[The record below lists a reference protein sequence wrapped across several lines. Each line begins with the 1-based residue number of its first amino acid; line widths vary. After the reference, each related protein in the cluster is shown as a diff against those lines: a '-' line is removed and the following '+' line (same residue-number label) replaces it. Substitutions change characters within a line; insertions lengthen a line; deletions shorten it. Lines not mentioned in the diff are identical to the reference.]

1 MMMWFI
7 QQSVNFQPIRHLRN
21 NQIKIM
27 FKKIIALLLPI
38 LEFILVAAANIINY
52 FTHKRIGMAR
62 HMVYMNQKW
71 LAISN
76 FEVYKMLSFILVFVF
91 TAILIYSFVRIRKN
105 TKLIT
110 KINLGILVVFA
121 VYFIYFSTVN
131 SIKGM
136 RAFYLMCYIY
146 LAALLLMLINAF
158 INIASDRTKPK
169 SSK

>member
-1 MMMWFI
+1 MLKRL
-7 QQSVNFQPIRHLRN
+7 VV
-21 NQIKIM
+21 
-27 FKKIIALLLPI
+27 LLLPI

-71 LAISN
+71 LAINN

-91 TAILIYSFVRIRKN
+91 TAILVYSFVKVRTN

-110 KINLGILVVFA
+110 KINLGVLVVFF
-121 VYFIYFSTVN
+121 VYFIYFATVN

-136 RAFYLMCYIY
+136 RAFYLMYYIY
-146 LAALLLMLINAF
+146 LAAILLMLINAF
-158 INIASDRTKPK
+158 INIVNDRTKQR

>member
-1 MMMWFI
+1 MLKRMI
-7 QQSVNFQPIRHLRN
+7 V
-21 NQIKIM
+21 
-27 FKKIIALLLPI
+27 LLLLI
-38 LEFILVAAANIINY
+38 LEIILVAAANIINY

-105 TKLIT
+105 TKFIT
-110 KINLGILVVFA
+110 KINLGVLVVFF
-121 VYFIYFSTVN
+121 VYFIYFATVN

-158 INIASDRTKPK
+158 INIASDRIKPK

>member
-52 FTHKRIGMAR
+52 FTHKKIGMAR

-71 LAISN
+71 LAVNN
-76 FEVYKMLSFILVFVF
+76 FEIYKKSGIVLLLITVTVIIFIFIKNIKSYNTIVKINFSVLVLF
-91 TAILIYSFVRIRKN
+91 LIYYLFFS
-105 TKLIT
+105 IT
-110 KINLGILVVFA
+110 
-121 VYFIYFSTVN
+121 N
-131 SIKGM
+131 SADGF
-136 RAFYLMCYIY
+136 RAFYLMYYIY
-146 LAALLLMLINAF
+146 TAAIFFMIINVLTGM
-158 INIASDRTKPK
+158 SGR
-169 SSK
+169 SK

>member
-1 MMMWFI
+1 MLKRTI
-7 QQSVNFQPIRHLRN
+7 V
-21 NQIKIM
+21 
-27 FKKIIALLLPI
+27 LLLLI
-38 LEFILVAAANIINY
+38 LEIILVAANIINY

-105 TKLIT
+105 TKFIT
-110 KINLGILVVFA
+110 KINLGVLVVFF
-121 VYFIYFSTVN
+121 VYFIYFATVN

>member
-1 MMMWFI
+1 M
-7 QQSVNFQPIRHLRN
+7 
-21 NQIKIM
+21 
-27 FKKIIALLLPI
+27 
-38 LEFILVAAANIINY
+38 AAANIINY

-76 FEVYKMLSFILVFVF
+76 FEVYKILSFILVFVF
-91 TAILIYSFVRIRKN
+91 TATLVYSFVKIRTN

-110 KINLGILVVFA
+110 KINLGVLVVFF
-121 VYFIYFSTVN
+121 VYFIYFATVN

-146 LAALLLMLINAF
+146 LAVLLLMLINAF

-169 SSK
+169 KQ

>member
-1 MMMWFI
+1 MLKRLI
-7 QQSVNFQPIRHLRN
+7 V
-21 NQIKIM
+21 
-27 FKKIIALLLPI
+27 LLLPI

-52 FTHKRIGMAR
+52 FTHRRIGMAR

-105 TKLIT
+105 TKFIT
-110 KINLGILVVFA
+110 KINLGVLVVFF
-121 VYFIYFSTVN
+121 VYFIYFATVN

>member
-1 MMMWFI
+1 
-7 QQSVNFQPIRHLRN
+7 
-21 NQIKIM
+21 
-27 FKKIIALLLPI
+27 
-38 LEFILVAAANIINY
+38 
-52 FTHKRIGMAR
+52 
-62 HMVYMNQKW
+62 MNQKW
-71 LAISN
+71 LAINN
-76 FEVYKMLSFILVFVF
+76 FEIYKILSFVLVFVF
-91 TAILIYSFVRIRKN
+91 TAILIFSFVRIRKN

-136 RAFYLMCYIY
+136 RAFYLMYYIY

-158 INIASDRTKPK
+158 INIVSDRIKSK

>member
-1 MMMWFI
+1 MLKRMI
-7 QQSVNFQPIRHLRN
+7 V
-21 NQIKIM
+21 
-27 FKKIIALLLPI
+27 LLLLI

-52 FTHKRIGMAR
+52 FTHRRIGMAR

-71 LAISN
+71 LAINN
-76 FEVYKMLSFILVFVF
+76 FEIYKILSFVLVFVF
-91 TAILIYSFVRIRKN
+91 TAILIYSFVKIRTS

-136 RAFYLMCYIY
+136 RAFYLMYYIY

-158 INIASDRTKPK
+158 INIVSDRIKSK

>member
-1 MMMWFI
+1 MLKRLI
-7 QQSVNFQPIRHLRN
+7 V
-21 NQIKIM
+21 
-27 FKKIIALLLPI
+27 LLLPI

-76 FEVYKMLSFILVFVF
+76 FEVYKILSFILVFVF
-91 TAILIYSFVRIRKN
+91 TATLVYSFVKIRTN

-110 KINLGILVVFA
+110 KINLGVLVVFF
-121 VYFIYFSTVN
+121 VYFIYFATVN

-146 LAALLLMLINAF
+146 LAVLLLMLINAF

-169 SSK
+169 KQ

>member
-1 MMMWFI
+1 MLKRMI
-7 QQSVNFQPIRHLRN
+7 V
-21 NQIKIM
+21 
-27 FKKIIALLLPI
+27 LLLLI
-38 LEFILVAAANIINY
+38 LEIILVAAANIINY

-105 TKLIT
+105 TKFIT
-110 KINLGILVVFA
+110 KINLGVLVVFF
-121 VYFIYFSTVN
+121 VYFIYFATVN

-136 RAFYLMCYIY
+136 RAFYLMYYIY

>member
-1 MMMWFI
+1 MLKRL
-7 QQSVNFQPIRHLRN
+7 VV
-21 NQIKIM
+21 
-27 FKKIIALLLPI
+27 LLLI

-91 TAILIYSFVRIRKN
+91 TAILIYSFVKIRTN

-110 KINLGILVVFA
+110 KINFGILVVFA

-136 RAFYLMCYIY
+136 RAFYLMYYIY
-146 LAALLLMLINAF
+146 FAALLLMLINAF
-158 INIASDRTKPK
+158 INIVNDRTKPK

>member
-1 MMMWFI
+1 MLKRMI
-7 QQSVNFQPIRHLRN
+7 V
-21 NQIKIM
+21 
-27 FKKIIALLLPI
+27 LLLLI

-105 TKLIT
+105 TKFIT
-110 KINLGILVVFA
+110 KINLGVLVVFF

-136 RAFYLMCYIY
+136 RAFYLMYYIY
-146 LAALLLMLINAF
+146 FAALLLMLINAF
-158 INIASDRTKPK
+158 IIIVNYRTKPK

>member
-1 MMMWFI
+1 MLKRMI
-7 QQSVNFQPIRHLRN
+7 V
-21 NQIKIM
+21 
-27 FKKIIALLLPI
+27 LLLLI
-38 LEFILVAAANIINY
+38 LEIILVAAANIINY

-105 TKLIT
+105 TKFIT
-110 KINLGILVVFA
+110 KINLGVLVVFF
-121 VYFIYFSTVN
+121 VYFIYFATVN

>member
-1 MMMWFI
+1 MLKRTI
-7 QQSVNFQPIRHLRN
+7 V
-21 NQIKIM
+21 
-27 FKKIIALLLPI
+27 LLLLI
-38 LEFILVAAANIINY
+38 LEIILVEAANIINY

-105 TKLIT
+105 TKFIT
-110 KINLGILVVFA
+110 KINLGVLVVFF
-121 VYFIYFSTVN
+121 VYFIYFATVN

>member
-1 MMMWFI
+1 MLKRMI
-7 QQSVNFQPIRHLRN
+7 V
-21 NQIKIM
+21 
-27 FKKIIALLLPI
+27 LLLLI
-38 LEFILVAAANIINY
+38 LEFIFVAAANIINY

-105 TKLIT
+105 TKFIT
-110 KINLGILVVFA
+110 KINLGVLVVFF

>member
-1 MMMWFI
+1 MLKRTI
-7 QQSVNFQPIRHLRN
+7 V
-21 NQIKIM
+21 
-27 FKKIIALLLPI
+27 LLLLI
-38 LEFILVAAANIINY
+38 LEIILVAAANIINY

-105 TKLIT
+105 TKFIT
-110 KINLGILVVFA
+110 KINLGVLVVFF
-121 VYFIYFSTVN
+121 VYFIYFATVN

-169 SSK
+169 SIK

>member
-1 MMMWFI
+1 MLKRL
-7 QQSVNFQPIRHLRN
+7 VV
-21 NQIKIM
+21 
-27 FKKIIALLLPI
+27 LLLPI

-71 LAISN
+71 LAINN
-76 FEVYKMLSFILVFVF
+76 FEIYKILSFVLVFVF
-91 TAILIYSFVRIRKN
+91 TAILIFSFVRIRKN

-121 VYFIYFSTVN
+121 VYFIYFATVN
-131 SIKGM
+131 SVKGM
-136 RAFYLMCYIY
+136 RAFYLMYYIY
-146 LAALLLMLINAF
+146 LAALLLMFINAF
-158 INIASDRTKPK
+158 INIVNDRTKQR

>member
-1 MMMWFI
+1 MLKRL
-7 QQSVNFQPIRHLRN
+7 VV
-21 NQIKIM
+21 
-27 FKKIIALLLPI
+27 LLLLI

-76 FEVYKMLSFILVFVF
+76 FEVYKILSFILVFVF

-105 TKLIT
+105 TKFIT
-110 KINLGILVVFA
+110 KINLGVLVVFF
-121 VYFIYFSTVN
+121 VYFIYFATVN

>member
-1 MMMWFI
+1 MLKRLI
-7 QQSVNFQPIRHLRN
+7 L
-21 NQIKIM
+21 
-27 FKKIIALLLPI
+27 LLLPI

-71 LAISN
+71 LAINN
-76 FEVYKMLSFILVFVF
+76 FEIYKILSFVLVFVF
-91 TAILIYSFVRIRKN
+91 TAILIFSFVRIRKN

-121 VYFIYFSTVN
+121 VYFIYFAAVN
-131 SIKGM
+131 SVKGM
-136 RAFYLMCYIY
+136 RAFYLMYYIY
-146 LAALLLMLINAF
+146 LAALLLMFINAF
-158 INIASDRTKPK
+158 INIVNDRTKQR

>member
-1 MMMWFI
+1 MLKRMI
-7 QQSVNFQPIRHLRN
+7 V
-21 NQIKIM
+21 
-27 FKKIIALLLPI
+27 LLLLI

-105 TKLIT
+105 TKFIT
-110 KINLGILVVFA
+110 KINLGVLVVFF

-136 RAFYLMCYIY
+136 RAFYLMYYIY
-146 LAALLLMLINAF
+146 FAALLLMLINAF
-158 INIASDRTKPK
+158 INIVNDRTKPK

>member
-1 MMMWFI
+1 MLKRL
-7 QQSVNFQPIRHLRN
+7 VV
-21 NQIKIM
+21 
-27 FKKIIALLLPI
+27 LLLLI

-105 TKLIT
+105 TKFIT
-110 KINLGILVVFA
+110 KINLGVLVVFF
-121 VYFIYFSTVN
+121 VYFIYFATVN

-158 INIASDRTKPK
+158 RNIASDRTKPK

>member
-1 MMMWFI
+1 MLKRMI
-7 QQSVNFQPIRHLRN
+7 V
-21 NQIKIM
+21 
-27 FKKIIALLLPI
+27 LLLLI

-105 TKLIT
+105 TKFIT
-110 KINLGILVVFA
+110 KINLGVLVVFF

-136 RAFYLMCYIY
+136 RAFYLMYYIY

>member
-1 MMMWFI
+1 MI
-7 QQSVNFQPIRHLRN
+7 V
-21 NQIKIM
+21 
-27 FKKIIALLLPI
+27 LLLLI
-38 LEFILVAAANIINY
+38 LEIILVAAANIINY

-105 TKLIT
+105 TKFIT
-110 KINLGILVVFA
+110 KINLGVLVVFF
-121 VYFIYFSTVN
+121 VYFIYFATVN

>member
-52 FTHKRIGMAR
+52 FTHKKIGMAR

-71 LAISN
+71 LAVNN
-76 FEVYKMLSFILVFVF
+76 FEIYKISGIVLLLITVTVIFFIFIKNIKSYNTIVKINFSVLVLF
-91 TAILIYSFVRIRKN
+91 LIYYLFFS
-105 TKLIT
+105 IT
-110 KINLGILVVFA
+110 
-121 VYFIYFSTVN
+121 N
-131 SIKGM
+131 SADGF
-136 RAFYLMCYIY
+136 RAFYLMYYIY
-146 LAALLLMLINAF
+146 TAAIFFMIINVLTGM
-158 INIASDRTKPK
+158 SGR
-169 SSK
+169 SK

>member
-1 MMMWFI
+1 MLKRMI
-7 QQSVNFQPIRHLRN
+7 V
-21 NQIKIM
+21 
-27 FKKIIALLLPI
+27 LLLLI

-105 TKLIT
+105 TKFIT
-110 KINLGILVVFA
+110 RINLGVLVVFF
-121 VYFIYFSTVN
+121 VYFIYFATVN